1 MKTEMKKLNLLAAKW
16 WNPLL
21 WAVVV
26 FAPLFGVLAGAVCG
40 VVIGGVS
47 GYEKGLEAAWGK
59 LHTLLSKLP

>member
-1 MKTEMKKLNLLAAKW
+1 MKTDIKKMNLFAAKW

-47 GYEKGLEAAWGK
+47 GYEKGLEEAWGK
-59 LHTLLSKLP
+59 LHDLLSKLP